1 MVMLVPYLVTVPPTV
16 PSTPLAVQ
24 ETAAIASAAT
34 ASVSAHPQIQFPEIS
49 PQFDSRSGPDIR
61 LAQAITPASD
71 GTGTVVTPE
80 GNRIDISGGQR
91 SADGANLFHSFEQF
105 GLSAEQIANFLASP
119 DIQNILGQI
128 SGGNVSVIDG
138 LVQVS
143 GGSANLYL
151 INPAGIILGPNA
163 ALNLD
168 GSFTATTADR
178 LGFSDRWLEVMNPD
192 NYADLVG
199 TPNQWVFSAA
209 SPGSVLNLGD
219 LGVNVGQSLTLAG
232 GTVVNLGRLSAPEGT
247 LTLLAVPGEQRVR
260 ISQDNQLL
268 SLEVAPL
275 VNPDGSLAITPLTL
289 PELLTGSEGTIAAM
303 RLITNPDGSV
313 QLVDAPLALPTTA
326 GTAIA
331 AGSLDAAGVTGG
343 QINLLGNQVAAIAA
357 DLNVSGDLGGGSVYL
372 GGDAQGQDRL
382 PAAAQ
387 ILVSADSQIRADA
400 IAAGDGGEVTLWGDR
415 STQFYGAI
423 SAQGGAA
430 GGNGGQVEVSSP
442 GGLAFEGTIDTR
454 APQGSPGTLLIDPV
468 NIEIVAS
475 GGNTSSTTLGFSD
488 APDDAQIAVDLLNNA
503 STSISLQATNDIRF
517 STDVAIAGF
526 GINLTATAN
535 NNILV
540 NGDITT
546 NGSDVTLQADADGN
560 GMGAVRSSPGTMI
573 QAGGGDVTAAGAM
586 LQLGSISSST
596 AGAPGQVSLTASGDI
611 TFETI
616 DVSNISVGPGGSVA
630 LVAGGTVRGT
640 NTLPFGAT
648 ITAAGTSFVAAG
660 SSGTVTIQ
668 HTGGP
673 DNLPFQV
680 GTNSSNGTAGAI
692 RAGTISIS
700 DDSFPVLPT
709 GGTAF
714 LPGEDTG
721 QPPNIT
727 ITSVNAP
734 PTLTLDAQPL
744 VVPNNQPR
752 TFTLADLNVTVSDRN
767 NDNTILTVAAINS
780 GTLLRNGVPI
790 APGDT
795 LTLTDVLRYIPATAA
810 ASDPLTADALAP
822 DALAAD
828 AQAAFTLVASD
839 RVSQSAPVAV
849 NVLVTPPLLTDP
861 TLGPPTPLPLAS
873 PLTNE
878 ANLLVGVALTPSPWY
893 EDLAILGSVL
903 PEAPYLIDRTAPI
916 RVIDGHLF
924 IPDVSIWPPLGTGS
938 QTTYM
943 LIMGPEGPGGPD
955 VPPTLGEAAAPPS
968 GVDVAEAPDVTSPT
982 VELPTGIQRCQ
993 DQLGP
998 TTSNVNQAQA
1008 VYPSL
1013 IRCYQQNLAVATEQN
1028 NGQWVSYSLNNLATS
1043 FFVTGDYVQ
1052 ALQLHQQQLE
1062 LAVAAQD
1069 RTQEGIALSGIGAA
1083 YGALG
1088 DYATAIDYYQR
1099 SLAVLPIE
1107 TAPQWQALTYRN
1119 LGNAYFAQKDYGQ
1132 AIKYQLASLDI
1143 TRAIADPYGEMQ
1155 TLGNLGHAYAIQG
1168 DFPQAVESYQQSL
1181 VLADAL
1187 QNPLEKAQTL
1197 LGLSTAYAYQRDFAQ
1212 SYRYGVESLDLTR
1225 SLGARLGEGIALT
1238 NVGNAL
1244 ISLERLPEAEQ
1255 QLTAAVSVWE
1265 SLRAGLGNNDS
1276 FKVSLF
1282 ETQLAAYRN
1291 LQEVLVKQNRP
1302 EQALEISERSR
1313 ARAFVELLARG
1324 NTRNPA
1330 GTVPP
1335 PSLED
1340 IRQIARRQNT
1350 TLVEYT
1356 IVRDQFAETPY
1367 GDSVQVTVDP
1377 QDYRL
1382 YIWVVSPDGT
1392 VQFRQVQLDAPPFA
1406 DQSIAELVAAARQAL
1421 TGQRQDRG
1429 EALIAVERVAEPT
1442 DERTLER
1449 LYQLLVAPIAE
1460 LLPADPNA
1468 KVAFIPQEQLFLLPF
1483 DALSDR
1489 SGQYLI
1495 QQHTLLTAPSIQ
1507 VLALAAAA
1515 APETPATVPD
1525 TALVVGNPSPMPSD
1539 YPDLPYAE
1547 TEAVDIAALL
1557 GTDPLVGAAATE
1569 AAITAK
1575 LPTAQL
1581 IHLATHGRFDESQP
1595 LAGAIALAPDSPATD
1610 KASARDDG
1618 FLTAAEIMALPLQAD
1633 LVVLSAC
1640 DTGRGRIT
1648 GDGVLGLSRAFM
1660 AAGANRVLVSLWQIP
1675 DQPTADLMVEFYRQ
1689 RQTSADA
1696 VQALRQAKLQAIQD
1710 GRPITDWAAFTL
1722 MGD

>member
-1 MVMLVPYLVTVPPTV
+1 MVMLVPYLATTPPAV
-16 PSTPLAVQ
+16 PSMPLTVQ
-24 ETAAIASAAT
+24 GTAAIASAAT
-34 ASVSAHPQIQFPEIS
+34 ASVSAHPQISYPAIA
-49 PQFDSRSGPDIR
+49 PQFGSRSGPDIR

-168 GSFTATTADR
+168 GSFTATTADQ
-178 LGFSDRWLEVMNPD
+178 LGFSDRWLEVMNPA

-209 SPGSVLNLGD
+209 APGSVLNLGD
-219 LGVNVGQSLTLAG
+219 LRVDAGQSLTLAG

-260 ISQDNQLL
+260 ISQGNQLL
-268 SLEVAPL
+268 SLEVEPW

-313 QLVDAPLALPTTA
+313 QLVDSPLALPTTA

-331 AGSLDAAGVTGG
+331 AGSLDVTGVTGG

-357 DLNVSGDLGGGSVYL
+357 DLNASGDLGGGRVYL

-382 PAAAQ
+382 PTAAQ
-387 ILVSADSQIRADA
+387 TLVSADSQIRADA
-400 IAAGDGGEVTLWGDR
+400 IANGDGGEVTLWGDR

-430 GGNGGQVEVSSP
+430 GGNGGRVEISSL
-442 GGLAFEGTIDTR
+442 GGLAFQGTVDTR
-454 APQGSPGTLLIDPV
+454 APWGNPGTLLIDPT

-475 GGNTSSTTLGFSD
+475 GGNTSSTTLGFGD
-488 APDDAQIAVDLLNNA
+488 APEDARINVDLLNNA
-503 STSISLQATNDIRF
+503 STNISLQATNDIRF
-517 STDVAIAGF
+517 STDVAIAEF
-526 GINLTATAN
+526 GINLTATAS

-546 NGSDVTLQADADGN
+546 NASDVTLQADADGN
-560 GMGAVRSSPGTMI
+560 GVGAVRFSPGTII
-573 QAGGGDVTAAGAM
+573 QAGGGDITATGAM
-586 LQLGSISSST
+586 LQLGRISSST
-596 AGAPGQVSLTASGDI
+596 AGAPGRVSLTASGDI

-616 DVSNISVGPGGSVA
+616 DASNISVGPGGSVE

-640 NTLPFGAT
+640 NTLPSGAT
-648 ITAAGTSFVAAG
+648 ITATGASFAAAG

-680 GTNSSNGTAGAI
+680 GTNSPNGTAGAI
-692 RAGTISIS
+692 RAGNISIS
-700 DDSFPVLPT
+700 GDSFPVLPT
-709 GGTAF
+709 GGDA
-714 LPGEDTG
+714 G

-744 VVPNNQPR
+744 VVPDNQPR

-767 NDNTILTVAAINS
+767 GDTTTLTVATINS
-780 GTLLRNGVPI
+780 GTLLRNGVVI

-795 LTLTDVLRYIPATAA
+795 LMLTDVLQYIPAAA
-810 ASDPLTADALAP
+810 VASDPLAT
-822 DALAAD
+822 DALAADTLAADTLATD

-849 NVLVTPPLLTDP
+849 NVLVTPSLPADP

-878 ANLLVGVALTPSPWY
+878 ATLLVGVVLTPSPRY

-924 IPDVSIWPPLGTGS
+924 VPDVSIWPPLGTGP

-955 VPPTLGEAAAPPS
+955 VPPTLGETAAPPG
-968 GVDVAEAPDVTSPT
+968 GVDVAEAPDMASPT

-998 TTSNVNQAQA
+998 TTSNLNQAQA

-1013 IRCYQQNLAVATEQN
+1013 IRCYQQNLAVAT
-1028 NGQWVSYSLNNLATS
+1028 GQGNSQWISYSLNNLATS

-1099 SLAVLPIE
+1099 SLAVLPVE

-1119 LGNAYFAQKDYGQ
+1119 LGNAYFAQKDYAQ

-1168 DFPQAVESYQQSL
+1168 DFTQAVESYQQSL
-1181 VLADAL
+1181 VLADVL

-1212 SYRYGVESLDLTR
+1212 SYRYGVEGLDLTR
-1225 SLGARLGEGIALT
+1225 TLGARLGEGIALT
-1238 NVGNAL
+1238 NIGNAL

-1330 GTVPP
+1330 GAVPP

-1367 GDSVQVTVDP
+1367 GDSVQVAVDP

-1406 DQSIAELVAAARQAL
+1406 DQSIAELVADARQAL
-1421 TGQRQDRG
+1421 TGQRQNLDRG
-1429 EALIAVERVAEPT
+1429 AALIAVERVAEPT
-1442 DERTLER
+1442 DEITLEH
-1449 LYQLLVAPIAE
+1449 LYQLLVAPIAD

-1507 VLALAAAA
+1507 VLALADAAT
-1515 APETPATVPD
+1515 ETPATAPGN
-1525 TALVVGNPSPMPSD
+1525 ALVVGNPSPMPSD

-1547 TEAVDIAALL
+1547 AEAVDIAALL
-1557 GTDPLVGAAATE
+1557 GTDPLIGADATE

-1595 LAGAIALAPDSPATD
+1595 LAGAIALAPDSPATG
-1610 KASARDDG
+1610 KASASDDG

-1648 GDGVLGLSRAFM
+1648 GDGVLGLSRAFI

-1696 VQALRQAKLQAIQD
+1696 VQALRQAKLQAIQN

-1722 MGD
+1722 IGD